1 MGMESKEALA
11 LAVKQARDLGRAEAK
26 AEFERARPV
35 SAPEVT
41 EKSVAEFSFTRVIQ
55 SLMAKDTT
63 LAKKEWEM
71 SRDLCK
77 DQYKE
82 KTLTLANDAAGG
94 FLVPDEVRRDM
105 LIPYLR
111 VQSVMDRA
119 KVTKM
124 SGLNYSPVKFPRQSG
139 IETGYWV
146 GETQAIT
153 ASDSATDQMSLTP
166 HKAGVAQKISN
177 TLIRKAPAA
186 AEQFVRTSVAETH
199 KRFTEK
205 AFFEG
210 TGLAGQPLGLK
221 NISGINTV
229 SFSSR
234 TNQDMWTK
242 LQSMIQA
249 LEEDNVQVDSLV
261 WVMHPTDYHVLAQI
275 QLPQATNGAT
285 NFAGYPMLST
295 GSVAMKTGRELFG
308 YPIFVTANVTQD
320 TIFLFDA
327 ADVVFAD
334 WGAMEVRVTD
344 AGQTLTL
351 DDNTLVACVQ
361 EVDVNAFHAVSIC
374 TGTAFDGT

>member
-1 MGMESKEALA
+1 MQNKDALA
-11 LAVKQARDLGRAEAK
+11 LAVKSAREMGAAEERAK
-26 AEFERARPV
+26 YERARPTA
-35 SAPEVT
+35 SPEFA
-41 EKSVAEFSFTRVIQ
+41 EKSLAEFSFTRVIQ
-55 SLMAKDTT
+55 SLMAKDTSF
-63 LAKKEWEM
+63 AKKEWEM

-119 KVTKM
+119 KVTRM

-229 SFSSR
+229 SFTSR
-234 TNQDMWTK
+234 VGSNIFIK

-249 LEEDNVQVDSLV
+249 LEEDNANIDSCV
-261 WVMHPTDYHVLAQI
+261 WVMHPTDYHVLAQFAV
-275 QLPQATNGAT
+275 PQAGVVADPL
-285 NFAGYPMLST
+285 AGYPVLSN
-295 GSVAMKTGRELFG
+295 GSVASKTGRELFG
-308 YPIFVTANVTQD
+308 YPILVTANITQD

-334 WGAMEVRVTD
+334 WGAMELRVTD
-344 AGQTLTL
+344 AGQTLAL
-351 DDNTLVACVQ
+351 DDNTLVVCVQ
-361 EVDVNAFHAVSIC
+361 EVDVNAFHPVSIC

>member
-1 MGMESKEALA
+1 MGLQQKEAMALAIKKAEALA
-11 LAVKQARDLGRAEAK
+11 YARAK
-26 AEFERARPV
+26 ADMSRERMGVAG
-35 SAPEVT
+35 STPEKKELDV
-41 EKSVAEFSFTRVIQ
+41 KEFSFTNVIR
-55 SLMAKDTT
+55 SLMAKDVS
-63 LAKKEWEM
+63 LAKKEWDM
-71 SRDLCK
+71 SRDLCR
-77 DQYKE
+77 DEYKE

-94 FLVPDEVRRDM
+94 FLVPDEVRRDA

-119 KVTKM
+119 KVM
-124 SGLNYSPVKFPRQSG
+124 RLSGLTYSPVKFPRQSG

-210 TGLAGQPLGLK
+210 SGLAGQPVGLK
-221 NISGINTV
+221 NITGINTV

-234 TNQDMWTK
+234 SDITIWTK
-242 LQSMIQA
+242 LQSMVQA
-249 LEEDNVQVDSLV
+249 LEEDNVQVDNLV

-275 QLPQATNGAT
+275 QLPQAASSV
-285 NFAGYPMLST
+285 GYPMLSQ
-295 GSVAMKTGRELFG
+295 GSVAAKTGRELYG

-320 TIFLFDA
+320 TVYLFDA

-334 WGAMEVRVTD
+334 WGAMELKVTD
-344 AGQTLTL
+344 QGQTLTL

-361 EVDVNAFHAVSIC
+361 EVDVNAFHAVSVC